1 MIGDLFIFL
10 AVCYFLPAFIAMC
23 RGHRNAVA
31 IFALNVFAGWTFVGW
46 LIALVWAFSASQAP
60 RAP

>member
-23 RGHRNAVA
+23 RGHRNALA
-31 IFALNVFAGWTFVGW
+31 ISVLNLLAGWTCVGW
-46 LIALVWAFSASQAP
+46 LIALVWAFSNAE
-60 RAP
+60 RVRE